1 MKKDINKKE
10 FASRKNRALQAMDDH
25 GLQGILIYANM
36 LRRENLRYLTNF
48 NPLEPHSLAL
58 FKAGTG
64 KGILMVPTETEAE
77 RARISA
83 FTDDIFSYEGD
94 LTRILEIMKKLNIH
108 GKLGVVGHE
117 YIPMNLALEIK
128 NSLPSIEL
136 KDSTHLV
143 HNLRI
148 LKSELEIKN
157 IEKAAR
163 IADAAF
169 SYLVD
174 NLKPGLREF
183 EIIAMTEYKIRQLC
197 GEDNFQLL
205 ASSNGESRA
214 MHPPT
219 QKVLNSGDLFLTE
232 LSPQYDGYYAQV
244 CRTIVIG
251 EISSDRQKAYDILY
265 RAQNRGIEEVRP
277 GMTASELAKIQ
288 NDVFREE
295 GFGEYVT
302 EKYTRGRGHGIG
314 LYIDEEPLLAE
325 GNDFK
330 LQEDMVVMI
339 HPNTYL
345 PLSGYIVLGDP
356 VLITKEGGK
365 RLNNS
370 EQKLIS
376 IQ

>member
-10 FASRKNRALQAMDDH
+10 FTSRKTRALQAMDDH
-25 GLQGILIYANM
+25 GLQGILIYANI

-64 KGILMVPTETEAE
+64 KSILMVPTEAEAK
-77 RARISA
+77 RAMISA
-83 FTDDIFSYEGD
+83 FTDDIFSYKGD
-94 LTRILEIMKKLNIH
+94 LTRISEILKKLNIR
-108 GKLGVVGHE
+108 GKLGMVGHE
-117 YIPMNLALEIK
+117 YIPMNFVLEIK
-128 NSLPSIEL
+128 NSIPSIEL
-136 KDSTHLV
+136 EDSTHLI

-148 LKSELEIKN
+148 IKSELEINK
-157 IEKAAR
+157 IAKAAQ

-205 ASSNGESRA
+205 TSSKGESKA

-219 QKVLNSGDLFLTE
+219 RKSLNSGDLFLTE
-232 LSPQYDGYYAQV
+232 ISPQYDGYYAQI
-244 CRTIVIG
+244 CRTLVMG
-251 EISSDRQKAYDILY
+251 EISPDRQKAHDILY
-265 RAQNRGIEEVRP
+265 RAQKKGIEEVRP

-356 VLITKEGGK
+356 VQITKEGGK

-370 EQKLIS
+370 KQRLIS